1 MTNYTPSAAAAL
13 KLAARISK
21 QQKQNYIGTEH
32 LLLGLIREN
41 TGVAAKMLQ
50 AHGLTDERV
59 ADLISQ
65 LNVESGPVALMD
77 RDGYSPRCRR
87 VLDIAAEQ
95 AARYH
100 QKSVGT
106 EHILLALILEGEN
119 VAVKI
124 LESVGI
130 NPAQIYFEVLVA
142 IGVNPAEHRY
152 DLARAGGRGNGSES
166 MLVQYGRDLTA
177 LAEEGRLDPVIGRE
191 NEISRMIQILSR
203 RTKNNPCL
211 IGEPGVGKT
220 AIVEGLAQRI
230 VEGSVPETV
239 QGKRLFTMDLPGMIA
254 GSKYRGEFEE
264 RMKKLISEVTAAGDV
279 ILFLDEMHTIIG
291 AGGAEGAI
299 DASNILKPSL
309 ARGEIQLIGATT
321 INEYHKYVER
331 DAALERRFQPVT
343 VEEPTGEETVKIL
356 HGIAGKYEEHHGVT
370 ISDEA
375 IDAAVRL
382 STRYINE
389 RNLPDKAIDVIDEA
403 CAAVRLAG
411 SKADDTVQKLE
422 GQIRDLDR
430 AMAEHVKNGDLES
443 AKKARFEQDK
453 LLRKLKRHREAAA
466 KRAETERPVVTEK
479 DVAQVISTWAKVP
492 VTQLTEKESDRLLR
506 LEDTLHR
513 RVIGQEDAVRAVAR
527 AIRRGR
533 VGLQDPNRP
542 IGSFLFLGPTGVGK
556 TELSKALAEALFGS
570 DRDMIR
576 VDMSEYME
584 QYAVSKM
591 IGSAPGYVG
600 YEEGGQLSEQVRRHP
615 YSVVLFDEIEKAHPD
630 VFNVLLQILDDGRI
644 TDSQGHTVNFKNTI
658 IIMTSNVGALKIVDP
673 KILGFGAKPT
683 AQQSYER
690 MKSGVMDEVKKVFK
704 PEFINRI
711 DEMLVFHPLTHEE
724 LVQIAGL
731 ICDDLAKRSKQL
743 KNITVKVTPN
753 MKKYLVDKYADP
765 KMGAR
770 PLKRAVQTVIE
781 DPLSDKILSG
791 EVREGGSV
799 TVGVSHGKVTFTEG

>member
-59 ADLISQ
+59 TDLISQ

-95 AARYH
+95 AARYR

-124 LESVGI
+124 LESVGV
-130 NPAQIYFEVLVA
+130 NPAQVYFEVLAA

-152 DLARAGGRGNGSES
+152 DLAHAGGRGNGSES

-191 NEISRMIQILSR
+191 KEISRMVQILSR

-356 HGIAGKYEEHHGVT
+356 HGIAGKYEEHHGVS

-382 STRYINE
+382 SARYINE

-411 SKADDTVQKLE
+411 SKTDGTVQKLE
-422 GQIRDLDR
+422 EQIRDLDR
-430 AMAEHVKNGDLES
+430 TMAENVKSGDLES
-443 AKKARFEQDK
+443 AKKARIEQDK
-453 LLRKLKRHREAAA
+453 LLRKLKRHRETAA

-658 IIMTSNVGALKIVDP
+658 IIM
-673 KILGFGAKPT
+673 
-683 AQQSYER
+683 
-690 MKSGVMDEVKKVFK
+690 
-704 PEFINRI
+704 
-711 DEMLVFHPLTHEE
+711 
-724 LVQIAGL
+724 
-731 ICDDLAKRSKQL
+731 
-743 KNITVKVTPN
+743 
-753 MKKYLVDKYADP
+753 
-765 KMGAR
+765 
-770 PLKRAVQTVIE
+770 
-781 DPLSDKILSG
+781 
-791 EVREGGSV
+791 
-799 TVGVSHGKVTFTEG
+799 

>member
-59 ADLISQ
+59 TDLISQ

-95 AARYH
+95 AARYR

-124 LESVGI
+124 LESVGV
-130 NPAQIYFEVLVA
+130 NPAQGYFEVLAA

-152 DLARAGGRGNGSES
+152 DLAHAGGRGNGSES

-191 NEISRMIQILSR
+191 KEISRMVQILSR

-254 GSKYRGEFEE
+254 GSKYRGAFEE

-356 HGIAGKYEEHHGVT
+356 HGIAGKYEEHHGVS

-382 STRYINE
+382 SARYINE

-411 SKADDTVQKLE
+411 SKTDGTVQKLE
-422 GQIRDLDR
+422 EQIRDLDR
-430 AMAEHVKNGDLES
+430 TMAENVKSGDLES
-443 AKKARFEQDK
+443 AKKARIEQDK
-453 LLRKLKRHREAAA
+453 LLRKLKRHRETAA

-644 TDSQGHTVNFKNTI
+644 TDSQ
-658 IIMTSNVGALKIVDP
+658 
-673 KILGFGAKPT
+673 
-683 AQQSYER
+683 
-690 MKSGVMDEVKKVFK
+690 
-704 PEFINRI
+704 
-711 DEMLVFHPLTHEE
+711 
-724 LVQIAGL
+724 
-731 ICDDLAKRSKQL
+731 
-743 KNITVKVTPN
+743 
-753 MKKYLVDKYADP
+753 
-765 KMGAR
+765 
-770 PLKRAVQTVIE
+770 
-781 DPLSDKILSG
+781 
-791 EVREGGSV
+791 
-799 TVGVSHGKVTFTEG
+799 

>member
-59 ADLISQ
+59 TDLISQ

-95 AARYH
+95 AARYR

-124 LESVGI
+124 LESVGV
-130 NPAQIYFEVLVA
+130 NPAQVYFEVLAA

-152 DLARAGGRGNGSES
+152 DLAHAGGRGNGSES

-191 NEISRMIQILSR
+191 KEISRMVQILSR

-356 HGIAGKYEEHHGVT
+356 HGIAGKYEEHHGVS

-382 STRYINE
+382 SARYINE

-411 SKADDTVQKLE
+411 SKTDGTVQKLE
-422 GQIRDLDR
+422 EQIRDLDR
-430 AMAEHVKNGDLES
+430 TMAENVKSGDLES
-443 AKKARFEQDK
+443 AKKARIEQDK
-453 LLRKLKRHREAAA
+453 LLRKLKRHRETAA

-533 VGLQDPNRP
+533 VGLDCR
-542 IGSFLFLGPTGVGK
+542 IRTGRSGHSCS
-556 TELSKALAEALFGS
+556 LALPASARRSSPRRLQRRCS
-570 DRDMIR
+570 D
-576 VDMSEYME
+576 
-584 QYAVSKM
+584 
-591 IGSAPGYVG
+591 
-600 YEEGGQLSEQVRRHP
+600 L
-615 YSVVLFDEIEKAHPD
+615 
-630 VFNVLLQILDDGRI
+630 
-644 TDSQGHTVNFKNTI
+644 
-658 IIMTSNVGALKIVDP
+658 
-673 KILGFGAKPT
+673 T
-683 AQQSYER
+683 A
-690 MKSGVMDEVKKVFK
+690 
-704 PEFINRI
+704 I
-711 DEMLVFHPLTHEE
+711 
-724 LVQIAGL
+724 
-731 ICDDLAKRSKQL
+731 
-743 KNITVKVTPN
+743 
-753 MKKYLVDKYADP
+753 
-765 KMGAR
+765 
-770 PLKRAVQTVIE
+770 
-781 DPLSDKILSG
+781 
-791 EVREGGSV
+791 
-799 TVGVSHGKVTFTEG
+799 

>member
-59 ADLISQ
+59 TDLISQ

-95 AARYH
+95 AARYR

-124 LESVGI
+124 LESVGV
-130 NPAQIYFEVLVA
+130 NPAQVYFEVLAA

-152 DLARAGGRGNGSES
+152 DLAHAGGRGNGSES

-191 NEISRMIQILSR
+191 KEISRMVQILSR

-356 HGIAGKYEEHHGVT
+356 HGIAGKYEEHHGVS

-382 STRYINE
+382 SARYINE

-411 SKADDTVQKLE
+411 SKTDGTVQKLE
-422 GQIRDLDR
+422 EQIRDLDR
-430 AMAEHVKNGDLES
+430 TMAENVKSGDLES
-443 AKKARFEQDK
+443 AKKARIEQDK
-453 LLRKLKRHREAAA
+453 LLRKLKRHRETAA

-479 DVAQVISTWAKVP
+479 RRATGCCGSRIRCTGGA
-492 VTQLTEKESDRLLR
+492 SDRR
-506 LEDTLHR
+506 TR
-513 RVIGQEDAVRAVAR
+513 CAR
-527 AIRRGR
+527 
-533 VGLQDPNRP
+533 
-542 IGSFLFLGPTGVGK
+542 
-556 TELSKALAEALFGS
+556 
-570 DRDMIR
+570 
-576 VDMSEYME
+576 
-584 QYAVSKM
+584 
-591 IGSAPGYVG
+591 
-600 YEEGGQLSEQVRRHP
+600 
-615 YSVVLFDEIEKAHPD
+615 
-630 VFNVLLQILDDGRI
+630 
-644 TDSQGHTVNFKNTI
+644 
-658 IIMTSNVGALKIVDP
+658 
-673 KILGFGAKPT
+673 
-683 AQQSYER
+683 
-690 MKSGVMDEVKKVFK
+690 
-704 PEFINRI
+704 
-711 DEMLVFHPLTHEE
+711 
-724 LVQIAGL
+724 
-731 ICDDLAKRSKQL
+731 
-743 KNITVKVTPN
+743 
-753 MKKYLVDKYADP
+753 
-765 KMGAR
+765 
-770 PLKRAVQTVIE
+770 
-781 DPLSDKILSG
+781 
-791 EVREGGSV
+791 
-799 TVGVSHGKVTFTEG
+799 